1 MRGWMKPLKYVLQK
15 EELSVSISN
24 FIESICKKYNTN
36 TSIYMLKYSYIRS
49 SLNILLFLGKQCAE
63 FSYGGNRIQSHLKA
77 TCHECPS
84 VYNSDECFKCE
95 FMIHT
100 FFSSTYWFNSNI
112 YISKKHVRTFI
123 RVYLSAIIAVMV
135 KPKCSKASLY
145 KWFIFLLARFY
156 KSLLNCECQFGDA
169 LVIR

>member
-100 FFSSTYWFNSNI
+100 FFFFDILIQFKYLHFW
-112 YISKKHVRTFI
+112 KHVRTFI